1 MKRNHISYVS
11 IVNSLQL
18 MEDGIKYCFLN
29 DHTNARLL
37 WYSISNMLRNGYIWF
52 IINRYDMGFD

>member
-37 WYSISNMLRNGYIWF
+37 
-52 IINRYDMGFD
+52 